1 MEERSLH
8 LLDYLSVV
16 QRRKWWLIVP
26 SVLGL
31 LVGGVLALTLPREYQ
46 STTTLVVTSP
56 SVTTDLVRAAPVD
69 LAERV
74 RAISHELLSRP
85 VLERVVREEGLAQDA
100 SMDAAIG
107 AIRSKASVG
116 LPPKTLG
123 ATSRSGPDT
132 FLVSYTGR
140 APDVTQR
147 ITNRLATAFVE
158 EHSKLREARA
168 EDTSAFLATQLSQ
181 SQSRLK
187 TIEEKLRQMK
197 EAYMGRLPEQTS
209 GNLQMVAGLRQQQES
224 TAMTLRGEQERL
236 AMFER
241 QIEAM
246 KQGAAEAPV
255 GRGTVNLSAQGRVMA
270 LRRELDEASAMYTE
284 KHPEIQRLKS
294 EIASA
299 EALAKADSAR
309 PPAEREQSLNTDATY
324 RQLVV
329 ERDNSKLRIRDLDR
343 TINRLSG
350 EISRYQGR
358 VDTAPM
364 IEQQLSSTNREY
376 ELEKAQYTNLA
387 SRHQNALVAEDL
399 ERRRAG
405 EQFAVLYPAF
415 LPSAPSS
422 PNIPR
427 VMLFAIAAGVVAGAV
442 LALGREYLDRS
453 VHDARALQHEFELPV
468 LAEIPHIG
476 AR

>member
-1 MEERSLH
+1 
-8 LLDYLSVV
+8 
-16 QRRKWWLIVP
+16 
-26 SVLGL
+26 
-31 LVGGVLALTLPREYQ
+31 
-46 STTTLVVTSP
+46 
-56 SVTTDLVRAAPVD
+56 
-69 LAERV
+69 
-74 RAISHELLSRP
+74 
-85 VLERVVREEGLAQDA
+85 
-100 SMDAAIG
+100 
-107 AIRSKASVG
+107 
-116 LPPKTLG
+116 
-123 ATSRSGPDT
+123 
-132 FLVSYTGR
+132 
-140 APDVTQR
+140 
-147 ITNRLATAFVE
+147 
-158 EHSKLREARA
+158 
-168 EDTSAFLATQLSQ
+168 
-181 SQSRLK
+181 
-187 TIEEKLRQMK
+187 
-197 EAYMGRLPEQTS
+197 
-209 GNLQMVAGLRQQQES
+209 
-224 TAMTLRGEQERL
+224 MTLRGEQERL